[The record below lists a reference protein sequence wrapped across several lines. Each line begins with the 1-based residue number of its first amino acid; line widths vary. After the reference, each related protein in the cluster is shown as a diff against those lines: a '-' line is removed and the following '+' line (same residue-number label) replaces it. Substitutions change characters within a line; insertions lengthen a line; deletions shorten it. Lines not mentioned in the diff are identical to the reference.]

1 MAVDARAAVAVMSRW
16 RHLLTVVADAMAEWA
31 PFLRSSQKVLVAL
44 SQLPIV
50 SVLPALFAAID
61 SHASVILQA
70 PPGAGKSTLL
80 PLELVRQNRLPGRII
95 MLEPRR
101 LAARNIAGFLARQL
115 GEQVGERIG
124 LRVRGESRTSAR
136 TRLEIVTEGVL
147 TRMLQQDPE
156 LAGVSLVIFD
166 EFHERSLH
174 ADTALAFAIES
185 QQGLRDDLKLL
196 IMSATLD
203 GMALEAL
210 LPDAPVIRSE
220 GRSFPIDYHYRP
232 INRQQWLEP
241 QVGAV
246 VLEALAS
253 GAGSALVFLPGQGEI
268 ERLAQWLEGRLPD
281 DVRLAPL
288 YGRLDMAAQQ
298 AAIEP
303 APAGRRKLV
312 LTTNV
317 AETSLTIEGIHM
329 VIDSGLERRASFD
342 LKSGVTRLETRQ
354 IARAS
359 ATQRAGRAG
368 RLGPGVCYRLWSG
381 EVQER
386 LAEQSPPDIL
396 TQELTGLLLD
406 AAQWGARVES
416 LPLLDMPPA
425 AAVASA
431 QRLLVSLGAMTPE
444 GEQQLTPAGR
454 AMAAFGTHPRLA
466 RMLLRARAL
475 EAEGLT
481 GIVADAA
488 FLVALLEEDLRGSER
503 LCVLFHRRLGALRQG
518 AARWFERLGVRSG
531 ASQRQAQGQWLGL
544 LCALAWPDRIG
555 KLRSGSRYQ
564 LSGGVS
570 CDLVEGHP
578 CQGQG
583 ALIAIE
589 MGQNDRGSRI
599 FIAEPVE
606 LDELARQLPE
616 LVSERQWFDWDEREE
631 RVRAERQQV
640 IGELVLSQRPLTEL
654 SDEQKGRCLL
664 QGIRR
669 KGLHVLPWDE
679 QSEGLLARLRCARDW
694 LPDDG
699 WPAMDDES
707 LMARLEEWLLP
718 ALSGMTRLEQLKR
731 LNLNDILRQSL
742 PWPLPKRLDE
752 ALPSHFTAPT
762 GSRVRIRYQPG
773 QAPVIP
779 VRIQEMFGQ
788 GTTPC
793 VADGRVA
800 LVVELLSPAQRPLQ
814 ITADLAAFWAGS
826 YELVKKEMKG
836 RYPRHYWP
844 DNPLEAMP
852 TKVTKK
858 KMGI

>member
-1 MAVDARAAVAVMSRW
+1 
-16 RHLLTVVADAMAEWA
+16 MAEWT
-31 PFLRSSQKVLVAL
+31 PFLRSPQKVFAVL

-50 SVLPALFAAID
+50 SVLSELFDAIAA
-61 SHASVILQA
+61 HPSVILQA

-80 PLELVRQNRLPGRII
+80 PLELVRQGRLPGRII

-101 LAARNIAGFLARQL
+101 LAARNIASFLARQL
-115 GEQVGERIG
+115 GEKVGERIG
-124 LRVRGESRTSAR
+124 LRVRGMSRTSAQ

-185 QQGLRDDLKLL
+185 QQGLREDLKLL

-203 GMALEAL
+203 GMALERL
-210 LPDAPVIRSE
+210 LPGAPVIRSE
-220 GRSFPIDYHYRP
+220 GRGFPIDYHYRP
-232 INRQQWLEP
+232 ANRQQWLEP

-253 GAGSALVFLPGQGEI
+253 HAGSALVFLPGQGEI
-268 ERLAQWLEGRLPD
+268 ERLAQWLEGKLPD

-317 AETSLTIEGIHM
+317 AETSLTIEGVSV

-368 RLGPGVCYRLWSG
+368 RLGPGVCYRLWSSEG
-381 EVQER
+381 QER

-431 QRLLVSLGAMTPE
+431 QRLLVALGAMQAE
-444 GEQQLTPAGR
+444 GEQQLTAEGR

-466 RMLLRARAL
+466 RLLLRARAL
-475 EAEGLT
+475 EAGGLT

-488 FLVALLEEDLRGSER
+488 YLVALLEEDLRGSER
-503 LCVLFHRRLGALRQG
+503 LSVLFHRRQGALRQG
-518 AARWFERLGVRSG
+518 AARWFERLGARP
-531 ASQRQAQGQWLGL
+531 AAAQGQWLGL

-578 CQGQG
+578 CQGQ
-583 ALIAIE
+583 AAIVAVE
-589 MGQNDRGSRI
+589 MGQNERGSRI
-599 FIAEPVE
+599 FIAEPVA
-606 LDELARQLPE
+606 LDELVRLLPE
-616 LVSERQWFDWDEREE
+616 LVSERERFDWDEREE

-640 IGELVLSQRPLTEL
+640 LGELVLSQRPLTEL
-654 SDEQKGRCLL
+654 SDEQRGRCLL

-669 KGLHVLPWDE
+669 KGLQVLPWE
-679 QSEGLLARLRCARDW
+679 EGSEGLLARLRCAADW
-694 LPDDG
+694 LPEEG
-699 WPAMDDES
+699 WPAMDEES
-707 LMARLEEWLLP
+707 LLARLEEWLLP
-718 ALSGMTRLEQLKR
+718 ALGGMTRLEQLKR
-731 LNLNDILRQSL
+731 LNLTELLRQSL

-752 ALPSHFTAPT
+752 ALPSHFQAPT
-762 GSRVRIRYQPG
+762 GSRVRIRYEPG

-788 GTTPC
+788 ASTPC
-793 VADGRVA
+793 VADGRVP

-826 YELVKKEMKG
+826 YGEVKKEMKG

>member
-1 MAVDARAAVAVMSRW
+1 M
-16 RHLLTVVADAMAEWA
+16 
-31 PFLRSSQKVLVAL
+31 

-115 GEQVGERIG
+115 GEPVGERIG

-210 LPDAPVIRSE
+210 LPGAPVIRSE
-220 GRSFPIDYHYRP
+220 GRGFPIDYHYRP

-253 GAGSALVFLPGQGEI
+253 HVGSALVFLPGQGEI

-288 YGRLDMAAQQ
+288 YGRLDMTAQQ

-303 APAGRRKLV
+303 APAGHRKLV

-406 AAQWGARVES
+406 AAQWGAKVES

-503 LCVLFHRRLGALRQG
+503 LSVLFHRRLGALRQG

-531 ASQRQAQGQWLGL
+531 ASQRQAQGLWLGL

-679 QSEGLLARLRCARDW
+679 HSEGLLARLRCARDW

-707 LMARLEEWLLP
+707 LLARLEEWLLP

-742 PWPLPKRLDE
+742 PWPLPRRLDE

-852 TKVTKK
+852 TRVTKK

>member
-1 MAVDARAAVAVMSRW
+1 M
-16 RHLLTVVADAMAEWA
+16 
-31 PFLRSSQKVLVAL
+31 

-147 TRMLQQDPE
+147 TRMLQQAPE

-220 GRSFPIDYHYRP
+220 GRGFPIDYHYRP

-253 GAGSALVFLPGQGEI
+253 HAGSALVFLPGQGEI

-707 LMARLEEWLLP
+707 LLDRLEEWLLP

-762 GSRVRIRYQPG
+762 ASRVRIRYQPG

>member
-1 MAVDARAAVAVMSRW
+1 M
-16 RHLLTVVADAMAEWA
+16 
-31 PFLRSSQKVLVAL
+31 

-147 TRMLQQDPE
+147 TRILQQDPE

-185 QQGLRDDLKLL
+185 QQGLRDNLKLL

-220 GRSFPIDYHYRP
+220 GRGFPIDYHYRP

-253 GAGSALVFLPGQGEI
+253 HVGSALVFLPGQGEI
-268 ERLAQWLEGRLPD
+268 ERLALWLEGRLPD

-303 APAGRRKLV
+303 APAGHRKLV

-406 AAQWGARVES
+406 AAQWGAKVES

-503 LCVLFHRRLGALRQG
+503 LSVLFHRRLGALRQG

-616 LVSERQWFDWDEREE
+616 LVSECQWFDWDEREE

-679 QSEGLLARLRCARDW
+679 HSEGLLARLRCARDW

-699 WPAMDDES
+699 WLAMDDES
-707 LMARLEEWLLP
+707 LLARLEEWLLP

-742 PWPLPKRLDE
+742 PWPLPRRLDE

-852 TKVTKK
+852 TRVTKK

>member
-1 MAVDARAAVAVMSRW
+1 MGAV
-16 RHLLTVVADAMAEWA
+16 
-31 PFLRSSQKVLVAL
+31 LRSSQKVLAAL

-80 PLELVRQNRLPGRII
+80 PLELVRQNRLPGRIL

-101 LAARNIAGFLARQL
+101 LAARNIASFLARQL
-115 GEQVGERIG
+115 GEPVGERIG

-203 GMALEAL
+203 GMALESL

-220 GRSFPIDYHYRP
+220 GRGFPIDYHYRP
-232 INRQQWLEP
+232 LNRQQWLEP

-253 GAGSALVFLPGQGEI
+253 HAGSALVFLPGQGEI

-303 APAGRRKLV
+303 AQVGRRKLV

-406 AAQWGARVES
+406 AAQWGAKVES

-503 LCVLFHRRLGALRQG
+503 LSVLFHRRLGALRQG

-578 CQGQG
+578 CQGQA

-616 LVSERQWFDWDEREE
+616 LLSERQWFDWDEREE
-631 RVRAERQQV
+631 RVRAERQLV
-640 IGELVLSQRPLTEL
+640 LGELVLSQRPLTEL

-679 QSEGLLARLRCARDW
+679 SSEGVLARLRCARDW
-694 LPDDG
+694 IPDDG

-707 LMARLEEWLLP
+707 LLARLEEWLLP

-742 PWPLPKRLDE
+742 PWPLPKRLDD

-788 GTTPC
+788 GATPC

-800 LVVELLSPAQRPLQ
+800 LVVELLSPARRPLQ

-852 TKVTKK
+852 TSVTKK
-858 KMGI
+858 KMGM

>member
-1 MAVDARAAVAVMSRW
+1 MAVNARAAVVVMSRW

-220 GRSFPIDYHYRP
+220 GRGFPIDYHYRP

-253 GAGSALVFLPGQGEI
+253 HAGSALVFLPGQGEI

-368 RLGPGVCYRLWSG
+368 RLGPGVCYRLWSC

-679 QSEGLLARLRCARDW
+679 QSEGLRARLRCARDW

-707 LMARLEEWLLP
+707 LLERLEEWLLP

>member
-1 MAVDARAAVAVMSRW
+1 MAAVVVMSRW

-115 GEQVGERIG
+115 GEPVGERIG

-210 LPDAPVIRSE
+210 LPGAPVIRSE
-220 GRSFPIDYHYRP
+220 GRGFPIDYHYRP

-253 GAGSALVFLPGQGEI
+253 HAGSALVFLPGQGEI

-303 APAGRRKLV
+303 APAGHRKLV

-406 AAQWGARVES
+406 AAQWGAKVES

-518 AARWFERLGVRSG
+518 AARWFERLGIRSG

-679 QSEGLLARLRCARDW
+679 HSEGLLARLRCARDW

-707 LMARLEEWLLP
+707 LLARLEEWLLP

-852 TKVTKK
+852 TRVTKK

>member
-1 MAVDARAAVAVMSRW
+1 MGAV
-16 RHLLTVVADAMAEWA
+16 
-31 PFLRSSQKVLVAL
+31 LRSSQKVLAAL

-50 SVLPALFAAID
+50 SVLPALFATID

-80 PLELVRQNRLPGRII
+80 PLELVRQNRLPGRIL

-101 LAARNIAGFLARQL
+101 LAARNIASFLARQL
-115 GEQVGERIG
+115 GEPVGERIG

-203 GMALEAL
+203 GMALESL

-220 GRSFPIDYHYRP
+220 GRGFPIDYHYRP
-232 INRQQWLEP
+232 LNRQQWLEP

-253 GAGSALVFLPGQGEI
+253 HTDSALVFLPGQGEI

-303 APAGRRKLV
+303 AQVGRRKLV

-406 AAQWGARVES
+406 AAQWGAKVES

-503 LCVLFHRRLGALRQG
+503 LSVLFHRRLGALRQG

-578 CQGQG
+578 CQGQA

-631 RVRAERQQV
+631 RVRAERQLV
-640 IGELVLSQRPLTEL
+640 LGELVLSQRPLTEL

-679 QSEGLLARLRCARDW
+679 SSEGVLARLRCARDW
-694 LPDDG
+694 IPDDG

-707 LMARLEEWLLP
+707 LLARLEEWLLP

-742 PWPLPKRLDE
+742 PWPLPKRLDD

-800 LVVELLSPAQRPLQ
+800 LVVELLSPARRPLQ

-852 TKVTKK
+852 TSVTKK
-858 KMGI
+858 KMGM

>member
-1 MAVDARAAVAVMSRW
+1 MAVNARAAVVVMSRW

-220 GRSFPIDYHYRP
+220 GRGFPIDYHYRP

-253 GAGSALVFLPGQGEI
+253 CAGSALVFLPGQGEI

-431 QRLLVSLGAMTPE
+431 QRLLVSLGAMAPE

-503 LCVLFHRRLGALRQG
+503 LSVLFHRRLGALRQG

-707 LMARLEEWLLP
+707 LLERLEEWLLP

>member
-1 MAVDARAAVAVMSRW
+1 MAAVVVMSRW

-115 GEQVGERIG
+115 GEPVGERIG

-210 LPDAPVIRSE
+210 LPGAPVIRSE
-220 GRSFPIDYHYRP
+220 GRGFPIDYHYRP

-253 GAGSALVFLPGQGEI
+253 HAGSALVFLPGQGEI

-406 AAQWGARVES
+406 AAQWGAKVES

-503 LCVLFHRRLGALRQG
+503 LSVLFHRRLGALRQG
-518 AARWFERLGVRSG
+518 AARWFERLGIRSG

-606 LDELARQLPE
+606 LDELTRQLPE

-679 QSEGLLARLRCARDW
+679 HSEGLLTRLRCARDW

-707 LMARLEEWLLP
+707 LLARLEEWLLP

-742 PWPLPKRLDE
+742 PWPLPRRLDE

-852 TKVTKK
+852 TRVTKK

>member
-1 MAVDARAAVAVMSRW
+1 M
-16 RHLLTVVADAMAEWA
+16 
-31 PFLRSSQKVLVAL
+31 

-61 SHASVILQA
+61 AHASVILQA

-101 LAARNIAGFLARQL
+101 LAARNIASFLARQL
-115 GEQVGERIG
+115 GEKVGERIG

-203 GMALEAL
+203 GMALESL
-210 LPDAPVIRSE
+210 LPHAPVIRSE
-220 GRSFPIDYHYRP
+220 GRGFPIDYHYRP
-232 INRQQWLEP
+232 ANRQQWLDP

-253 GAGSALVFLPGQGEI
+253 HTGSALVFLPGQGEI

-303 APAGRRKLV
+303 APAGHRKLV

-317 AETSLTIEGIHM
+317 AETSLTIEGISL

-406 AAQWGARVES
+406 AAQWGAKVES

-466 RMLLRARAL
+466 RMLLRAREL
-475 EAEGLT
+475 ETEGLT

-503 LCVLFHRRLGALRQG
+503 LSVLFHRRQGALRQG
-518 AARWFERLGVRSG
+518 AARWFERLGVRSD
-531 ASQRQAQGQWLGL
+531 ASQRQSRGEWLGL

-640 IGELVLSQRPLTEL
+640 IGELVLSQRPLTDL

-707 LMARLEEWLLP
+707 LLAGLEEWLLP
-718 ALSGMTRLEQLKR
+718 AVSGMTRLEQLKR
-731 LNLNDILRQSL
+731 LNLCDVLRQSL
-742 PWPLPKRLDE
+742 SWPLPKRLDE

-826 YELVKKEMKG
+826 YALVKKEMKG

-852 TKVTKK
+852 TRVTKK
-858 KMGI
+858 KMGLQD

>member
-1 MAVDARAAVAVMSRW
+1 M
-16 RHLLTVVADAMAEWA
+16 
-31 PFLRSSQKVLVAL
+31 

-220 GRSFPIDYHYRP
+220 GRGFPIDYHYRP

-368 RLGPGVCYRLWSG
+368 RLGPGVCYRLWSS

-466 RMLLRARAL
+466 RMLLRARTL

-503 LCVLFHRRLGALRQG
+503 LSVLFHRRLGALRQG

-707 LMARLEEWLLP
+707 LLEWLEEWLLP

>member
-1 MAVDARAAVAVMSRW
+1 
-16 RHLLTVVADAMAEWA
+16 MAEWA

-115 GEQVGERIG
+115 GEPVGERIG
-124 LRVRGESRTSAR
+124 LRVRGESRTCAR

-210 LPDAPVIRSE
+210 LPGAPVIRSE
-220 GRSFPIDYHYRP
+220 GRGFPIDYHYRP

-253 GAGSALVFLPGQGEI
+253 HVGSALVFLPGQGEI
-268 ERLAQWLEGRLPD
+268 ERLALWLEGRLPD

-406 AAQWGARVES
+406 AAQWGAKVES

-475 EAEGLT
+475 ETEGLT

-503 LCVLFHRRLGALRQG
+503 LSVLFHRRLGALRQG

-679 QSEGLLARLRCARDW
+679 HSEGLLARLRCARDW

-707 LMARLEEWLLP
+707 LLARLEEWLLP

-852 TKVTKK
+852 TRVTKK

>member
-1 MAVDARAAVAVMSRW
+1 MS
-16 RHLLTVVADAMAEWA
+16 
-31 PFLRSSQKVLVAL
+31 P
-44 SQLPIV
+44 LPIV
-50 SVLPALFAAID
+50 AVLPELFAALE
-61 SHASVILQA
+61 AGTSVILQA

-80 PLELVRQNRLPGRII
+80 PLELVRQQRLPGRII

-101 LAARNIAGFLARQL
+101 LAARNIASFLARQL
-115 GEQVGERIG
+115 GEKVGERIG
-124 LRVRGESRTSAR
+124 LRVRGESRTSAA

-156 LAGVSLVIFD
+156 LTGVSLVIFD

-185 QQGLRDDLKLL
+185 QQGLREDLRLL
-196 IMSATLD
+196 VMSATLE

-210 LPDAPVIRSE
+210 LPDAPVIRAE
-220 GRSFPIDYHYRP
+220 GRSFPIEYHYRP
-232 INRQQWLEP
+232 ANRQQWLEP

-246 VLEALAS
+246 VLEALA
-253 GAGSALVFLPGQGEI
+253 ARPGSTLVFLPGQGEI

-298 AAIEP
+298 AAIAP
-303 APAGRRKLV
+303 APAGQRKLV

-317 AETSLTIEGIHM
+317 AETSLTIEGIGM

-342 LKSGVTRLETRQ
+342 LRSGVTRLETRQ
-354 IARAS
+354 IAKAS

-368 RLGPGVCYRLWSG
+368 RLGPGVCYRLWSA

-386 LAEQSPPDIL
+386 LPEQSPPDIL

-416 LPLLDMPPA
+416 LPLLDQPPA
-425 AAVASA
+425 AALASA
-431 QRLLVSLGAMTPE
+431 RRLLVTLGAMAP
-444 GEQQLTPAGR
+444 GSEQQLTPGGR
-454 AMAAFGTHPRLA
+454 AMAALGTHPRLA
-466 RMLLRARAL
+466 RLLLRAREL

-488 FLVALLEEDLRGSER
+488 YLVALLEEDLRGSER
-503 LCVLFHRRLGALRQG
+503 LGVLFHRRQGALRQG
-518 AARWFERLGVRSG
+518 AARWFERLGLRAG
-531 ASQRQAQGQWLGL
+531 AAQPVPQGQWLGL

-555 KLRSGSRYQ
+555 KLRSGHRYQ

-578 CQGQG
+578 CQGAQ
-583 ALIAIE
+583 ALVAVE

-599 FIAEPVE
+599 FIAEPVM
-606 LDELARQLPE
+606 LDELVRQLPE

-640 IGELVLSQRPLTEL
+640 IGELVLGQRPLEDL

-679 QSEGLLARLRCARDW
+679 GSEGLLARLRCAADW
-694 LPDDG
+694 LADEG

-707 LMARLEEWLLP
+707 LLARLEVWLLP

-731 LNLNDILRQSL
+731 LNLSELLRQSL
-742 PWPLPKRLDE
+742 PWPLPRRLDE

-788 GTTPC
+788 ASTPC

-814 ITADLAAFWAGS
+814 ITADLGAFWAGS
-826 YELVKKEMKG
+826 YEQVKKEMKG

-852 TKVTKK
+852 TRVTKK
-858 KMGI
+858 KMGL

>member
-1 MAVDARAAVAVMSRW
+1 M
-16 RHLLTVVADAMAEWA
+16 
-31 PFLRSSQKVLVAL
+31 
-44 SQLPIV
+44 SQLPIL
-50 SVLPALFAAID
+50 SVLPELFAALD
-61 SHASVILQA
+61 SHTSVILQA

-101 LAARNIAGFLARQL
+101 LAARNIASFLARQL
-115 GEQVGERIG
+115 GEKVGERIG
-124 LRVRGESRTSAR
+124 LRVRGESRTSSA

-156 LAGVSLVIFD
+156 LTGVSLVIFD

-196 IMSATLD
+196 VMSATLD
-203 GMALEAL
+203 GMALEKL
-210 LPDAPVIRSE
+210 LPDAPVVRSE
-220 GRSFPIDYHYRP
+220 GRGFPIDYHYRP
-232 INRQQWLEP
+232 ANRQQWLEP

-246 VLEALAS
+246 VLEALA
-253 GAGSALVFLPGQGEI
+253 AHRGSLLVFLPGQGEI
-268 ERLAQWLEGRLPD
+268 ERLAQWLQGGLADKLPD
-281 DVRLAPL
+281 DVTLAPL
-288 YGRLDMAAQQ
+288 YGRLDMTAQQ

-317 AETSLTIEGIHM
+317 AETSLTIEGVSV
-329 VIDSGLERRASFD
+329 VIDCGLERRASFD

-354 IARAS
+354 IAKSS

-368 RLGPGVCYRLWSG
+368 RLGPGVCYRLWSS

-396 TQELTGLLLD
+396 TQELTGLLID
-406 AAQWGARVES
+406 AAQWGAKVED

-425 AAVASA
+425 AAVACA
-431 QRLLVSLGAMTPE
+431 QRLLVALGAMKPE

-466 RMLLRARAL
+466 RMLLRAREL
-475 EAEGLT
+475 EADGLT
-481 GIVADAA
+481 GVVADAA
-488 FLVALLEEDLRGSER
+488 YLVALQDEDLRGSER
-503 LCVLFHRRLGALRQG
+503 LSVLFHRRQGALRQG
-518 AARWFERLGVRSG
+518 AARWFERLGARP
-531 ASQRQAQGQWLGL
+531 ATAQGQWLGL

-555 KLRSGSRYQ
+555 KLRSGNRYQ

-578 CQGQG
+578 CQGQA

-599 FIAEPVE
+599 FIAEPVD
-606 LDELARQLPE
+606 LDELVRLLPE

-679 QSEGLLARLRCARDW
+679 SSEGLLARLRCAHDW
-694 LPDDG
+694 LPEEG
-699 WPAMDDES
+699 WPAVDEGN
-707 LMARLEEWLLP
+707 LLATLEQWLLP
-718 ALSGMTRLEQLKR
+718 AVNGMTRLDQLKK
-731 LNLNDILRQSL
+731 LNLGDILRQAL
-742 PWPLPKRLDE
+742 PWPLPKRLNE
-752 ALPSHFTAPT
+752 ALPSHFAAPT

-788 GTTPC
+788 GSTPC
-793 VADGRVA
+793 VADGRVP

-826 YELVKKEMKG
+826 YEQVKKEMKG

-852 TKVTKK
+852 TRVTKK
-858 KMGI
+858 KMGM

>member
-1 MAVDARAAVAVMSRW
+1 MAAVVVMSRW

-203 GMALEAL
+203 GMALESL
-210 LPDAPVIRSE
+210 LPYAPVIRSE
-220 GRSFPIDYHYRP
+220 GRGFPIDYHYRP

-268 ERLAQWLEGRLPD
+268 ERLAQWLEGLLPD

-317 AETSLTIEGIHM
+317 AETSLTIEGIRM

-707 LMARLEEWLLP
+707 LLDRLEEWLLP

-742 PWPLPKRLDE
+742 PWPLPRRLDE

>member
-1 MAVDARAAVAVMSRW
+1 M
-16 RHLLTVVADAMAEWA
+16 
-31 PFLRSSQKVLVAL
+31 

-61 SHASVILQA
+61 AHASVILQA

-101 LAARNIAGFLARQL
+101 LAARNIASFLARQL
-115 GEQVGERIG
+115 GEKVGERIG

-156 LAGVSLVIFD
+156 LSGISLVIFD

-203 GMALEAL
+203 GMALESL
-210 LPDAPVIRSE
+210 LPHAPVIRSE
-220 GRSFPIDYHYRP
+220 GRGFPIDYHYRP
-232 INRQQWLEP
+232 ANRQQWLDP

-253 GAGSALVFLPGQGEI
+253 HTGSALVFLPGQGEI
-268 ERLAQWLEGRLPD
+268 ERLAQWLEGRLPA

-303 APAGRRKLV
+303 APAGQRKLV

-317 AETSLTIEGIHM
+317 AETSLTIEGISL

-406 AAQWGARVES
+406 AAQWGAKVES

-466 RMLLRARAL
+466 RMLLRAREL

-503 LCVLFHRRLGALRQG
+503 LSVLFHRRQGALRQG
-518 AARWFERLGVRSG
+518 AARWFERLGVRSD
-531 ASQRQAQGQWLGL
+531 ASQRQSRGGGPGL
-544 LCALAWPDRIG
+544 PCAPAWPDRIG

-640 IGELVLSQRPLTEL
+640 IGELVLSQRPLTDL
-654 SDEQKGRCLL
+654 TDEQKGRCLL

-707 LMARLEEWLLP
+707 LLVGLEAWLLP
-718 ALSGMTRLEQLKR
+718 AVSGMTRLEQLKR
-731 LNLNDILRQSL
+731 LNLCDVLRQSL
-742 PWPLPKRLDE
+742 SWPLPKRLDE

-826 YELVKKEMKG
+826 YALVKKEMKG

-852 TKVTKK
+852 TRVTKK
-858 KMGI
+858 KMGLQD

>member
-1 MAVDARAAVAVMSRW
+1 M
-16 RHLLTVVADAMAEWA
+16 
-31 PFLRSSQKVLVAL
+31 

-50 SVLPALFAAID
+50 SVLPELFAALD
-61 SHASVILQA
+61 HHASVILQA

-101 LAARNIAGFLARQL
+101 LAARNIASFLARQL
-115 GEQVGERIG
+115 GENVGERIG
-124 LRVRGESRTSAR
+124 LRVRGMSRTSDQ

-156 LAGVSLVIFD
+156 LTGVSLVIFD

-203 GMALEAL
+203 GMALERL

-220 GRSFPIDYHYRP
+220 GRGFPIDYHYRP
-232 INRQQWLEP
+232 ANRQQWLDP

-246 VLEALAS
+246 VLEALA
-253 GAGSALVFLPGQGEI
+253 AHRGSLLVFLPGQGEI
-268 ERLAQWLEGRLPD
+268 ERLAQWLQGGLADKLPD
-281 DVRLAPL
+281 DVILAPL

-317 AETSLTIEGIHM
+317 AETSLTIEGISV

-354 IARAS
+354 IAKSS

-368 RLGPGVCYRLWSG
+368 RLGPGVCYRLWSS

-396 TQELTGLLLD
+396 TQELTSLLLD
-406 AAQWGARVES
+406 AAQWGAKMED

-431 QRLLVSLGAMTPE
+431 QRLLVALGAMKPE
-444 GEQQLTPAGR
+444 GEQQLTAAGR

-466 RMLLRARAL
+466 RMLLRAREL
-475 EAEGLT
+475 ESEGLT

-488 FLVALLEEDLRGSER
+488 YLVALQEEDLRGSER
-503 LCVLFHRRLGALRQG
+503 LSVLFHRRQSALRQS
-518 AARWFERLGVRSG
+518 AARWFERLGARP
-531 ASQRQAQGQWLGL
+531 ASAQGQWLGL

-578 CQGQG
+578 CQGQA

-599 FIAEPVE
+599 FIAEPVD
-606 LDELARQLPE
+606 LDELVHLLPE

-679 QSEGLLARLRCARDW
+679 SSEGLLARLRCARDW
-694 LPDDG
+694 LPDEG
-699 WPAMDDES
+699 WPAMDEDS
-707 LMARLEEWLLP
+707 LLATLEQWLLP
-718 ALSGMTRLEQLKR
+718 AVSGMTRLEQLKK
-731 LNLNDILRQSL
+731 LNLGDILRQSL

-752 ALPSHFTAPT
+752 ALPSHFAAPT

-788 GTTPC
+788 GSTPC
-793 VADGRVA
+793 VADGRVP

-826 YELVKKEMKG
+826 YEQVKKEMKG

-852 TKVTKK
+852 TRVTKK
-858 KMGI
+858 KMGM